1 MENIT
6 IIDAPSN
13 LGLSRPAGRDQPGC
27 YLLPDSLRAEGI
39 VERCGAHNGGTLT
52 APTYTDISWSPGTDV
67 VRGDL
72 IASYTQKL
80 AKQITRQ
87 WDRNSFPL
95 ILGGDCSIILGPALA
110 MRHRGRYGLVALDG
124 PDFRHPGNSTRVGTA
139 AGESLALATGRG
151 HDTLSNIDHLS
162 PYIADEDVVLI
173 GMRDDDDFR
182 DEVEATFTSL
192 RASTVSGNGT
202 QSAVRNARWHLSG
215 VDGFWLHLD
224 ADVLDPSIMPA
235 VDTPEPNG
243 LTWTQLR
250 DLLTGL
256 LSSPGCIGMD
266 VTILD
271 PLLDPDGNAVSELT
285 NVIVGAINAN
295 HVPR

>member
-1 MENIT
+1 
-6 IIDAPSN
+6 
-13 LGLSRPAGRDQPGC
+13 
-27 YLLPDSLRAEGI
+27 
-39 VERCGAHNGGTLT
+39 
-52 APTYTDISWSPGTDV
+52 
-67 VRGDL
+67 
-72 IASYTQKL
+72 
-80 AKQITRQ
+80 
-87 WDRNSFPL
+87 
-95 ILGGDCSIILGPALA
+95 

-182 DEVEATFTSL
+182 DKVEATFTSL
-192 RASTVSGNGT
+192 RASTVSDNGT